1 MQFYKNKLLM
11 SPVPPPKKKQV
22 DVQLPKPIGHSW
34 WWYVVH
40 TGSAILC
47 LQGKMILTLTVGYVQ
62 PDSCLPF
69 IQMVQGIST
78 SRHDFTSS
86 QRPCTYTL

>member
-1 MQFYKNKLLM
+1 MQFYKNKLM
-11 SPVPPPKKKQV
+11 SLVPKEKKKQI

-34 WWYVVH
+34 WWYVVD

-47 LQGKMILTLTVGYVQ
+47 LQGKMILTVGYLQ
-62 PDSCLPF
+62 PDSYLPF
-69 IQMVQGIST
+69 IQMVQGTST

>member
-40 TGSAILC
+40 TGSAS
-47 LQGKMILTLTVGYVQ
+47 KTLTVGYVQ